1 MKKKLTFES
10 NLLKNL
16 MLFTFC
22 GILLSSCNEDPK
34 SAESETSSENSFFDG
49 VFSRDTSKDLNVTS
63 EGIAAVLE
71 SDQLQLHQREKVLE
85 FYKNRSNAAAW
96 NNSEDRSAFFDELK
110 KAQNEGLE
118 YNDYHGQKLDALM
131 QDPANLSIE
140 VQANL
145 EILLSDAFFE
155 YASHLFYGKLNPAR
169 MYKHWG
175 VNRQDKD
182 FEPILATALK
192 NGEIQES
199 LANLKPNQ
207 QVYKDLKKS
216 LEQYRDI
223 KNKEEAGI
231 TKIEKG
237 PVIKSGEKNVRIP
250 ALVQRLKELEV
261 LENSYTS
268 QDSTYDSSL
277 QEAVKNFQKKKGLQ
291 VDGIL
296 GNSTIRELNM
306 TPEDRYNQILANLER
321 WRWYP
326 RDLGEHYI
334 LVNIP
339 AFELAVV
346 QDGDTVR
353 NHDVIAGA
361 KARPTPV
368 FSDTLQ
374 YIVINPEWTIP
385 PTIKEQDVIPSASAD
400 LSYLEN
406 NNISIYSNDGE
417 QVDPAAIDWNNDNV
431 MNYNFVQESGPSNPL
446 GRVKIIYPNDYLIYL
461 HDTPAKALFQQN
473 YRAESSGC
481 VRVENT
487 IDLAAY
493 VVEDQEWDLEKINQ
507 TIHTGKTTQVKIKSR
522 IQVHHFYWTAWR
534 DNGKTVFTED
544 VYDLDRE
551 VYTALLQD

>member
-1 MKKKLTFES
+1 MRKKMNFNRNICKYSVLVAFLS
-10 NLLKNL
+10 V
-16 MLFTFC
+16 
-22 GILLSSCNEDPK
+22 LLSSCNEDPK

-49 VFSRDTSKDLNVTS
+49 VFSSDTSKDLSVTS
-63 EGIAAVLE
+63 EGIASALK
-71 SDQLQLHQREKVLE
+71 SDQLQLLQNEKVSE
-85 FYKNRSNAAAW
+85 FYETRTNAAAW
-96 NNSEDRSAFFDELK
+96 NDSKVRTAFFKELK
-110 KAQNEGLE
+110 KAREEGLE
-118 YNDYHGQKLDALM
+118 FSDYHGERLEEFM
-131 QDPANLSIE
+131 QNPANLSTE
-140 VQANL
+140 EQARL
-145 EILLSDAFFE
+145 EILLTDAFFE
-155 YASHLFYGKLNPAR
+155 YASHLFYGKLNPEK
-169 MYKHWG
+169 MYRLWG
-175 VNRQDKD
+175 VKRQSKD
-182 FEPILATALK
+182 FIQVLNGALE
-192 NGEIQES
+192 NEEIEET
-199 LANLKPNQ
+199 LANLKPNH
-207 QVYKDLKKS
+207 QVYKDLKKA
-216 LEQYRDI
+216 LEHYREI
-223 KNKEEAGI
+223 KEKEHTAV

-237 PVIKSGEKNVRIP
+237 TLIKSGEKSERIP
-250 ALVQRLKELEV
+250 SVVQRLKELEV
-261 LENSYTS
+261 LDASYTF
-268 QDSTYDSSL
+268 QDSTYDNSL
-277 QEAVKNFQKKKGLQ
+277 QEAVKQFQKKKGLQ

-306 TPEDRYNQILANLER
+306 TPEDRFNQILANLER

-326 RDLGEHYI
+326 RDLGDHYI

-353 NHDVIAGA
+353 KHDVIAGA

-417 QVDPAAIDWNNDNV
+417 KVDPASIDWSNDNV

-446 GRVKIIYPNDYLIYL
+446 GQVKIIYPNDYLIYL

-481 VRVENT
+481 VRVENA

-493 VVEDQEWDLEKINQ
+493 VVEDQDWDLERINQ
-507 TIHTGKTTQVKIKSR
+507 TINTGKTTQVKIKSP